1 MYATFSVKT
10 EDLQK
15 ELDAQVKVVRKQIPQ
30 ALQIVGA
37 EMRDNLLTH
46 LSMDWYS
53 AYKPLAYMR
62 RTDNPDLGTA
72 ITDTSVMNIDVKGA
86 NLTFGYMPTGETTQS
101 FSFAMRNGDDL
112 IEWIQSEHTFSHKK
126 KRKRGRP
133 RKDAPKDE
141 YEDIT
146 IPARPFWNRFVNDQQ
161 SKAADAF
168 FAAMA
173 SPTGEYE
180 IVREATDTLD
190 FSEYVLAEGSTD
202 RLKTGG
208 ANTNKEYYTEEYDD
222 EDDDSNPPY

>member
-53 AYKPLAYMR
+53 AYKPRAYKR

-72 ITDTSVMNIDVKGA
+72 ITDTSVMNIGVKGTRLA
-86 NLTFGYMPTGETTQS
+86 FNYEPTGETEQS
-101 FSFAMRNGDDL
+101 VSFGIRNGDAL
-112 IEWIQSEHTFSHKK
+112 IEWIQSEHVFSHKK

-133 RKDAPKDE
+133 KKNAPKDE
-141 YEDIT
+141 YEDIV
-146 IPARPFWNRFVNDQQ
+146 IPARPFWNRFVSDQQ
-161 SKAADAF
+161 NKAADAF
-168 FAAMA
+168 FAAMT

-202 RLKTGG
+202 RLETGRTS
-208 ANTNKEYYTEEYDD
+208 TNKDYYTDEFDD
-222 EDDDSNPPY
+222 EDDDGNFPY